1 MVRIAYNKAKSFLK
15 IKLII
20 QKLSTKVSSQVFI
33 WFPNRVGPKVNT
45 TDPWTSYHGGF
56 GQTPSTQSK
65 ILV

>member
-33 WFPNRVGPKVNT
+33 
-45 TDPWTSYHGGF
+45 
-56 GQTPSTQSK
+56 
-65 ILV
+65 